1 MSIMVGCPVGSANSE
16 SRIAES
22 ARRRARR
29 VCKERGKRE
38 MEKNDAHID
47 AFSRSC
53 AVPRRLRRLR
63 APPLPTALLLPG
75 LPQPP
80 LPAVL
85 SDNDYVYLYLILKC
99 RNTFLCAPRLWVP
112 VTAEGICACVY
123 ACTRR
128 IMHTRR
134 RAGVLNRTFVCKAN
148 RLPGV

>member
-38 MEKNDAHID
+38 MEKNHAHID

-99 RNTFLCAPRLWVP
+99 RNTFLRC
-112 VTAEGICACVY
+112 VTSETIFFLDDG
-123 ACTRR
+123 T
-128 IMHTRR
+128 H
-134 RAGVLNRTFVCKAN
+134 
-148 RLPGV
+148 

>member
-38 MEKNDAHID
+38 MEKNHAHID

-80 LPAVL
+80 LPVVL
-85 SDNDYVYLYLILKC
+85 SDEDCVYFIFSF
-99 RNTFLCAPRLWVP
+99 RNYFPMSSILWVP